1 VFVGAK
7 LDCLFGE
14 MSSHWGTNT
23 RERYGSGLLKT
34 LSDKKCIKKEA
45 RGRTGRQDLAGW
57 LGSIRLES

>member
-1 VFVGAK
+1 VFAGAK

-34 LSDKKCIKKEA
+34 LSDKKMH
-45 RGRTGRQDLAGW
+45 
-57 LGSIRLES
+57 